1 MNQPPGE
8 PASTCTYMAAYGLQA
23 GVGVFHPWVRVDRAG
38 CIVAMGTGVPTPAAS
53 DTTYDLGHRILVP
66 GLVNAHSHAFQRLI
80 RGHTQARGAHD
91 PSSFWSWRDAMY
103 NAAGRLDPK
112 QLYRA
117 TRDCFAEMVAS
128 GITCVGEF
136 HYVHHQPDG
145 TPYPEAN
152 ELSHRVI
159 EAAAD
164 TGIRLTL
171 LEVYYA
177 RSGHGAS
184 ALAEQRRFC
193 DPSVEAYL
201 ARVDRLRALQVRYP
215 GLRVGL
221 APHSIRAVGLRDLE
235 AIARYA
241 QRHDMVVH
249 THVSEQPLENA
260 QCRDEHNC
268 TPTQVLARA
277 GLLAR
282 PRRFTAV
289 HAIHVDARDL
299 ELLAGQN
306 VCACPTTEADL
317 ADGIV
322 PAHRYLEKGTNLC
335 LGSDSNAVIDL
346 IQEARLLEMHTR
358 LLTGA
363 RLCLAAEGPE
373 ATTRLGPAL
382 WKIASSNGAIAL
394 GRPDLGQLAVGHPFD
409 AVVLKPSYPSVSED
423 PEAAFDAC
431 LCAGTAAAVEQVYIA
446 GKRVR

>member
-1 MNQPPGE
+1 M
-8 PASTCTYMAAYGLQA
+8 ASYGLQG
-23 GVGVFHPWVRVDRAG
+23 GVGVHNPWVRVDSAG
-38 CIVAMGTGVPTPAAS
+38 SIVATGTGIPTPVAH
-53 DTTYDLGHRILVP
+53 DTTYDLGHRLLLP

-80 RGHTQARGAHD
+80 RGRTQARGAQD

-103 NAAGRLDPK
+103 EAVGRLDPE

-117 TRDCFAEMVAS
+117 TRECFAEMVAS

-136 HYVHHQPDG
+136 HYVHHQANG
-145 TPYPEAN
+145 APYPEEN

-177 RSGHGAS
+177 RAGHGSPAS
-184 ALAEQRRFC
+184 AQQRRFC
-193 DPSVEAYL
+193 DSSVEAYL
-201 ARVDRLRALQVRYP
+201 ARVDRLRGLESRYP

-241 QRHDMVVH
+241 ECHDLVVH
-249 THVSEQPLENA
+249 THVSEQPGENA
-260 QCRDEHNC
+260 QCQAEHGC

-282 PRRFTAV
+282 SGRFTAV

-299 ELLAGQN
+299 ELLAQQN

-322 PAHRYLEKGTNLC
+322 PAHRYLANGTNLC
-335 LGSDSNAVIDL
+335 LGSDSNTVIDL

-358 LLTGA
+358 LLTGS
-363 RLCLAAEGPE
+363 RLCLAGENPGE
-373 ATTRLGPAL
+373 TTRLGPGL
-382 WKIASSNGAIAL
+382 WQVASANGGVAL
-394 GRPDLGQLAVGHPFD
+394 GRPELGKLAVGHPFD
-409 AVVLKPSYPSVSED
+409 AVVLQPSYPSVRED
-423 PEAAFDAC
+423 PEAALDAC
-431 LCAGTAAAVEQVYIA
+431 MCAGTAAAVEQVYIA